1 MKKNKYLLLFLLKFF
16 GTYFLL
22 FLLYNSY
29 LNSNQITA
37 PYFSCEPITENV
49 ALLTKRL
56 GDFVGFPVRLL
67 QNSKELSILVYT
79 SKEHPVAAIVEGCN
93 AISVIILFISFVMAF
108 SGRFLTTFLF
118 ILLGSIS
125 IYLFNILR
133 IFILI
138 VIPEYYPESQEFM
151 HHYIFPAL
159 IYGYTFLLW
168 ILWIQKFAGFNLKKK
183 NNEQTT

>member
-22 FLLYNSY
+22 FIFYNSY

-37 PYFSCEPITENV
+37 PYFSCEPITQNV
-49 ALLTKRL
+49 AMLTKRL
-56 GDFVGFPVRLL
+56 GDFVGFPMRLL
-67 QNSKELSILVYT
+67 QSQNELSVLVYT
-79 SKEHPVAAIVEGCN
+79 SKEYPVAAIVEGCN
-93 AISVIILFISFVMAF
+93 AISVIILFISFIIAF

-118 ILLGSIS
+118 ILFGSVS
-125 IYLFNILR
+125 IYFFNIFR

-138 VIPEYYPESQEFM
+138 VIPEYYPESQHFM
-151 HHYIFPAL
+151 HHYIFPTL

-168 ILWIQKFAGFNLKKK
+168 IWWIKKYAGFNLKKK
-183 NNEQTT
+183 KNEQKA